1 MPSRPADRTRASMSS
16 RMAGSLI
23 AGSDIRGYLRRV
35 TAAREISAKSNKIP
49 AFAPLLADIDDEHL
63 RGAVVTMDAL
73 HAQRDHAAHLI
84 EQRHAHYLVTVK
96 GNRPNLSKQLRALPW
111 DQVPVVHRSHDVGR
125 GR

>member
-1 MPSRPADRTRASMSS
+1 
-16 RMAGSLI
+16 MAGSLI

-35 TAAREISAKSNKIP
+35 TAVREISAKSNEIP

-73 HAQRDHAAHLI
+73 HAQRDHAAYLV

-96 GNRPNLSKQLRALPW
+96 GNQPNLSKHQLRTGHAPAAGRRAHLDPISVLALHGIP
-111 DQVPVVHRSHDVGR
+111 
-125 GR
+125 